1 MKRMHIEEARK
12 IIAVMMVSYPNFK
25 PIDTELMATTWADML
40 AEYTYEQINTALR
53 CYITSDKSGFAPA
66 IGQIV
71 DKIKTVS
78 EPQQLNELEA
88 WGLVDKAIRNSTY
101 HAEEEFAKLP
111 PIVQKAVGSPSQ
123 LFNWARS
130 DIEALESVTQSNFL
144 RTYRT
149 VAKREDEVSRM
160 PSQIRQLIQ
169 ENEPK
174 MKIENNSTK
183 VLEDKQK
190 NYKPM
195 SDEVKARFE
204 ELKR

>member
-1 MKRMHIEEARK
+1 MRIEEARK
-12 IIAVMMVSYPNFK
+12 IIAVMLVSYPNFK
-25 PIDTELMATTWADML
+25 PIDTELMAKTWSDML
-40 AEYTYEQINTALR
+40 TEYTYEQVNMALR
-53 CYITSDKSGFAPA
+53 CYITSDKSGFAPS

-78 EPQQLNELEA
+78 EPEQLNELEA

-111 PIVQKAVGSPSQ
+111 PIVQKAVGGPSQ

-130 DIEALESVTQSNFL
+130 DIETLESVTQSNFL
-144 RTYRT
+144 RTYRA

-174 MKIENNSTK
+174 IMIENNSTK

-190 NYKPM
+190 NYVPM
-195 SDEVKARFE
+195 PDEVKARFE
-204 ELKR
+204 KIKG